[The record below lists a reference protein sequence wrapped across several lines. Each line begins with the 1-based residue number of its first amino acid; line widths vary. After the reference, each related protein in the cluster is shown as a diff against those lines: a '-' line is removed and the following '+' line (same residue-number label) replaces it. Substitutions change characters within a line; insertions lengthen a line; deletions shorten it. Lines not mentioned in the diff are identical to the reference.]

1 MADTFSDQDKAT
13 GRRPAPTIEGTATEV
28 SVEPQPAAAASA
40 GVGPKGDT
48 APKER
53 SAGDGGSAQRA
64 GGPVP
69 QLPASLADL
78 KRFLTHM
85 AAGLLGG
92 LVGVLALALALAW
105 GWRPDGAPQSTAPD
119 LSGLEQRLA
128 ALEGR
133 QPEAPQDLTELTG
146 RVERL
151 DESLK
156 SLAQSA
162 ANGGS
167 VADAAALNAQIAEAE
182 QRLQTRID
190 AALEAGQGA
199 NTGALDALGREVA
212 DLKARIGA
220 LAAIGASP
228 DGASLQAEITVLND
242 RIGQLEAALP
252 ALAASIDK
260 DATQVKGTAVALAL
274 TNLRDAVAAG
284 RPYAGE
290 LSTLRALVPTEG
302 LLDAL
307 TAQADAGIPTTADLA
322 RSFLTASDAA
332 LATEAAPADGTLLG
346 SMLDSA
352 KSLVTIRRV
361 DATATGD
368 TPGAILAR
376 AEAQLKQGDL
386 ALAVKEV
393 EALQGPP
400 RDALQSWLDQ
410 AHARLAADD
419 TLNRLEGTLLASI
432 GATPAPTATPAQP

>member
-1 MADTFSDQDKAT
+1 MADTFSEQDKAT

-40 GVGPKGDT
+40 GVGSKGDT
-48 APKER
+48 APQER
-53 SAGDGGSAQRA
+53 SAGDGGSAQLA
-64 GGPVP
+64 GGPAP
-69 QLPASLADL
+69 QPPASLADL

-92 LVGVLALALALAW
+92 LVGVLALALAW
-105 GWRPDGAPQSTAPD
+105 GWRPDGALQSTAPD

-133 QPEAPQDLTELTG
+133 QPEAPPDLTELTG

-151 DESLK
+151 DQSLK
-156 SLAQSA
+156 SLAQTA

-167 VADAAALNAQIAEAE
+167 VADAAALNAQIADAE
-182 QRLQTRID
+182 RRLQTRID
-190 AALEAGQGA
+190 AGLEAGQGA

-212 DLKARIGA
+212 DMKARVGA
-220 LAAIGASP
+220 LAAIGTSP
-228 DGASLQAEITVLND
+228 DAAPLQAEITTLNE

-252 ALAASIDK
+252 GLAASIDK
-260 DATQVKGTAVALAL
+260 GATQVKGTAVALAFA
-274 TNLRDAVAAG
+274 NLRNAVAAG

-290 LSTLRALVPTEG
+290 LSSLRALVPTEG
-302 LLDAL
+302 SLDAL
-307 TAQADAGIPTTADLA
+307 TSQADAGIPTTGDLA
-322 RSFLTASDAA
+322 RSFQTASDAA
-332 LATEAAPADGTLLG
+332 LAAEAAPADGTLLG

-352 KSLVTIRRV
+352 KSLVKIRRV

-376 AEAQLKQGDL
+376 AEAQLLQGDL

-393 EALQGPP
+393 DALQGPP
-400 RDALQSWLDQ
+400 RETLQSWLAQ

-432 GATPAPTATPAQP
+432 GATPAPTVTPAQP